1 MSKEQ
6 DKDTFSL
13 KRTRGGDGGLD
24 DLGGP
29 GALLD
34 SPDKKKCK
42 SNAQAPFFAPL
53 SEYAPS
59 PNRSADH
66 LVAANPFDDNY
77 NAPSFK
83 PLSSG
88 NPYFGNP
95 HYPGCSGY
103 GPPRMDHIMPNRMPS
118 SYRGPYQIRN
128 QLHPFAQTQM
138 GMGFNR
144 PPGFNYGYHENP
156 NYGNHPP
163 LNNNNNSIMPLP
175 PNQSFR
181 PGPRGNLNQVHLHN
195 VTQSTS
201 PDMGPSFRSAVI
213 PIGNPPPRPGMDSS
227 PGFIRQQQNNSFAQS
242 NTPTP
247 KQDMSEVVSSK
258 STSQN
263 TSPRKRSHGSEEIM
277 GQKNSV
283 DLKSK
288 NRGALVCQGASQP
301 NTTEKINGI
310 IHPNNDSLKKSPQSG
325 RRMEAAPLERSR
337 SNGGGGV
344 VINKTLMHPNRPS
357 HSSTEPVF
365 PCGICLNEVNDD
377 QEAILCEASCQKWFH
392 RVCTGMTET
401 AYNLLTAEVS
411 AVWGC
416 DICMEEKGAQLHRT
430 KEITGQP
437 AGQQPT
443 VNIE

>member
-13 KRTRGGDGGLD
+13 KRNRGNAHGGLD

-29 GALLD
+29 GVLLD

-42 SNAQAPFFAPL
+42 SNAQAHFFAPL
-53 SEYAPS
+53 SEYAPP

-66 LVAANPFDDNY
+66 LVATNPFDDNY
-77 NAPSFK
+77 NTPSFK

-88 NPYFGNP
+88 NPYFGHP

-103 GPPRMDHIMPNRMPS
+103 GLPRMDHLMPNRMPS

-144 PPGFNYGYHENP
+144 PPDFNYGPHD
-156 NYGNHPP
+156 
-163 LNNNNNSIMPLP
+163 
-175 PNQSFR
+175 
-181 PGPRGNLNQVHLHN
+181 NLNQVHLHN

-201 PDMGPSFRSAVI
+201 PDMGLSFRSAVN
-213 PIGNPPPRPGMDSS
+213 PIGNPPPQPGMDPS
-227 PGFIRQQQNNSFAQS
+227 PGFTRQQQNNSFTQS

-247 KQDMSEVVSSK
+247 KQDM
-258 STSQN
+258 
-263 TSPRKRSHGSEEIM
+263 SEEIM

-288 NRGALVCQGASQP
+288 NRGTLVCQGAGQP

-310 IHPNNDSLKKSPQSG
+310 IHPNNDSLKKSPH
-325 RRMEAAPLERSR
+325 
-337 SNGGGGV
+337 NGGGGV
-344 VINKTLMHPNRPS
+344 AINKTLMHPNRPS

-365 PCGICLNEVNDD
+365 PCGVCLNEVNDD

-430 KEITGQP
+430 KEVTGQP

-443 VNIE
+443 PIDDDKSTAKIGNGVAVFTLQKKGDCGSTL